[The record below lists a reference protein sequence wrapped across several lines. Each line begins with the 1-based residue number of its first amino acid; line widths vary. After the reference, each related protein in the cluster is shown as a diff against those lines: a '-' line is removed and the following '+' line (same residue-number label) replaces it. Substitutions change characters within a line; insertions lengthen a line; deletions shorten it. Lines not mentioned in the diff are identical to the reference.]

1 MKTQNKTNQAPQNPS
16 AEALACE
23 QSLAHYAALSKKLQ
37 ELNKAMELDINEI
50 ILQYAPEMATLK
62 EAKQKTHEHI
72 RQFCLT
78 HKKALFSKKRSIGT
92 PHGVIGYRLGT
103 PRLKT
108 KDNSN
113 WEQVLARLQEQLPQ
127 YVRTVQQPAKNQ
139 ILAQRHAEHLAPLLQ
154 ALGLE
159 IVQEALFYIDPSK
172 AA

>member
-1 MKTQNKTNQAPQNPS
+1 
-16 AEALACE
+16 
-23 QSLAHYAALSKKLQ
+23 
-37 ELNKAMELDINEI
+37 
-50 ILQYAPEMATLK
+50 
-62 EAKQKTHEHI
+62 
-72 RQFCLT
+72 
-78 HKKALFSKKRSIGT
+78 
-92 PHGVIGYRLGT
+92 LGT

-113 WEQVLARLQEQLPQ
+113 WEQVIARLQEQLPQ

-159 IVQEALFYIDPSK
+159 IVQEDLFYIDPSK